1 MDWTMAAVYL
11 ICAAFV
17 IYVAGLLRG
26 LYYEFTHSH
35 RAVPGQEERKQSD
48 ARPDRIIT
56 HANTRLAHGI
66 RGGR

>member
-11 ICAAFV
+11 CYAAFV

-35 RAVPGQEERKQSD
+35 RAVPPQEEAKQSGASLD
-48 ARPDRIIT
+48 PII
-56 HANTRLAHGI
+56 AQPNARLAHGM